1 LAVLCH
7 RLGKVVPPRW
17 QSCAKPKKKFG
28 TNGIC
33 LTGIEWKKYG
43 IREDSSNR
51 QDKNNRHTIQ
61 IRIGIKNVFQNIT
74 EKLAFLLCVSATL
87 YYLCTLL

>member
-1 LAVLCH
+1 VLCH